1 MFFGKSDNKSI
12 NKIYKRSLRLIYDTE
27 DATVEDLLERDNS
40 RSVHEDNIH
49 TLLVGIYK
57 SMYYINPLIMW
68 NSLDL
73 EK

>member
-1 MFFGKSDNKSI
+1 MFFGKSENKSI
-12 NKIYKRSLRLIYDTE
+12 NKIYKRTLRLIYDTE

-73 EK
+73 DK

>member
-1 MFFGKSDNKSI
+1 MFFGKSENKSI
-12 NKIYKRSLRLIYDTE
+12 NKIYRRTLRLIYDTE

-49 TLLVGIYK
+49 TLLVGINK
-57 SMYYINPLIMW
+57 SMYYFNPLVMW